1 MMSKSWQK
9 LTSLPDGITISGM
22 SATHDASALWLC
34 SPAGLFCEMNGL
46 FVQQVQGIPFR
57 GASAV
62 LAVRKHVLAAGY
74 PNSIVHSFDAGNSW
88 FSSRVEQIA
97 SVVTCFV
104 ASPNFDCNAMVLAG
118 SDGDGVLRSTDGGN
132 SWQLSNFGL
141 RSLRILALACAPLWE
156 RNSVLGNVTYNYEV
170 VFAATEE
177 GVYLS
182 PNAGRAWQFAGQGL
196 PDAPALSLAVSPDF
210 KRTPTLS
217 GPHFRGVIF
226 AGTDGAGLYRSQDGG
241 QTWGALTNFPAQAT
255 VNALL
260 FDSRGRLLAGTG
272 EHGLLASSDL
282 GETWFP
288 LLDTEDVILCL
299 AEHGNRL
306 LAGTAENGLLACEG

>member
-1 MMSKSWQK
+1 MTKPWQK
-9 LTSLPDGITISGM
+9 LTSLPEGVTISGM
-22 SATHDASALWLC
+22 SAANDSSALWLC
-34 SPAGLFCEMNGL
+34 SPAGLFCEKNGL
-46 FVQQVQGIPFR
+46 FVQQAHGIPFQ

-62 LAVRKHVLAAGY
+62 FAVGKHVLAAGHSD
-74 PNSIVHSFDAGNSW
+74 SIVHSFDGGNAW
-88 FSSRVEQIA
+88 FGSRVEQIA

-104 ASPNFDCNAMVLAG
+104 ASPDFDRDAVVLAG

-141 RSLRILALACAPLWE
+141 RSLHILALACAPVWQRE
-156 RNSVLGNVTYNYEV
+156 PALGNVIYNYEV
-170 VFAATEE
+170 VFAATEQ

-196 PDAPALSLAVSPDF
+196 PDAPVLSLAVSPDF
-210 KRTPTLS
+210 KRTPSLS
-217 GPHFRGVIF
+217 GPHFNGAVF
-226 AGTDGAGLYRSQDGG
+226 AGMDGAGLHRSQDGG
-241 QTWGALTNFPAQAT
+241 QNWRALAGFPAQAT

-260 FDSRGRLLAGTG
+260 LDSRGRLLAGTG

-282 GETWFP
+282 GETWLS
-288 LLDTEDVILCL
+288 LLETEDVILCL
-299 AEHGNRL
+299 AEHGHRL